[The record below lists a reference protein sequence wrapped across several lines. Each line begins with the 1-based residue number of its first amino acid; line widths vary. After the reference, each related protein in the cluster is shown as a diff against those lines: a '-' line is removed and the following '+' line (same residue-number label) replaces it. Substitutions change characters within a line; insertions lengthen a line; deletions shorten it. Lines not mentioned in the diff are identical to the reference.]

1 MCPKKKKMFA
11 FFFFLSSKLVTLSSV
26 LREIFVKAN
35 VSSKEL
41 VGMWSSSEEMEHVV
55 LVGSLIISAN
65 KIVWQKSLY
74 LFTNAEME
82 FLK

>member
-1 MCPKKKKMFA
+1 
-11 FFFFLSSKLVTLSSV
+11 
-26 LREIFVKAN
+26 
-35 VSSKEL
+35 
-41 VGMWSSSEEMEHVV
+41 MEHVV

-65 KIVWQKSLY
+65 KIVWQKSWY